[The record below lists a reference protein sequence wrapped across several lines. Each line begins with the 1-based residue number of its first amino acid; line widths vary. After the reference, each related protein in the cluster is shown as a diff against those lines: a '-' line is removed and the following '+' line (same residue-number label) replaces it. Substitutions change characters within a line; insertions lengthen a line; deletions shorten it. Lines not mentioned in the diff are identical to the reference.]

1 MFRGDSMTSARSS
14 HLYAA
19 EVNRNMEDP
28 CPWPQGQGAWLRW
41 AVKSGIS
48 SSPSLPA
55 LPLLH
60 FVLILLAYVP
70 AHSRVTLTRALRR
83 ENSCCDPLTPWLW
96 WVTQL
101 PPATWVS
108 MSGFLDSLGHTVCTL
123 NCWILIKAGYK
134 GNLGATSE
142 GCGCLPL
149 TVLFPS
155 TSDIT
160 ACLPG
165 LSIYSA
171 LGKHPFSTAQSYNSV
186 ECGFETIS
194 QSRLLVF

>member
-1 MFRGDSMTSARSS
+1 
-14 HLYAA
+14 
-19 EVNRNMEDP
+19 MEDP

-55 LPLLH
+55 LPLLY
-60 FVLILLAYVP
+60 FVPGLHADIP
-70 AHSRVTLTRALRR
+70 THSRVTLTRALRR

-123 NCWILIKAGYK
+123 NCWILIKAGYRQ
-134 GNLGATSE
+134 LGCYLW
-142 GCGCLPL
+142 GVWLPAPHCVVSQHL
-149 TVLFPS
+149 WHYCFSPRAKHILSSGKRSVL
-155 TSDIT
+155 
-160 ACLPG
+160 
-165 LSIYSA
+165 
-171 LGKHPFSTAQSYNSV
+171 NSP
-186 ECGFETIS
+186 E
-194 QSRLLVF
+194 L